1 MTNKIKD
8 LRMQGLFKEA
18 YITGKEI
25 LEAHPDN
32 VWDKRNFGW
41 VCFDIAKKGFEEKD
55 FEIILEKAKEIKGL
69 SLQSDDMILEQLAW
83 FFGKVLR
90 QIESDVNLEE
100 ARIYAVRELD
110 VLEDMKLMH
119 NSSATSFLALTLHK
133 MLRDTEHYG
142 HMIDIIGLDF
152 FRNEDFKKSVLK
164 DGTVIMPL
172 AEQLCTSYS
181 RFLIEKV
188 EDPKVAIETLTEV
201 GHKLSVFL
209 PKLSRIMKLCPD
221 FTNAFYYLIHFQIL
235 KGEYEEVREQLI
247 PKAKEKNK
255 EPLVWFYLGLSLKEE
270 NIDLAMSCFCKAMM
284 LHPKSRLQ
292 VRLNKELLQIFA
304 VQGLYAEAKTEM
316 EVIKN
321 LVRKEK
327 LKEYFLDFDT
337 YDVVESEWNEIN
349 QTKSNESNYDFYKK
363 HTDET
368 LYYIFRNKIRKIM
381 IFFVNPEKKIANY
394 MTEDEKMGFFKYD
407 RILQQD
413 PVNGDTFEAIFN
425 SMSPNSFS
433 SVMIMRPTEDL
444 EEVFIRKVS
453 ADVKINNSGNFGFV
467 DGAFISKDMIEQY
480 GLKQGEVISATLVKM
495 FNKKKNAFGWKV
507 LSIDR

>member
-8 LRMQGLFKEA
+8 LRMQGLLTEA
-18 YITGKEI
+18 YATSKEI

-55 FEIILEKAKEIKGL
+55 FEIILEKAAEIKQL
-69 SLQSDDMILEQLAW
+69 ELQSDDMILEQLSW
-83 FFGKVLR
+83 LFGKVLR
-90 QIESDVNLEE
+90 QIESDVNLEV
-100 ARIYAVRELD
+100 ARIYSLRD
-110 VLEDMKLMH
+110 LEILEGMKLMH

-142 HMIDIIGLDF
+142 HLIDVTGLDF

-188 EDPKVAIETLTEV
+188 EDPKADIETLKEV
-201 GHKLSVFL
+201 GYKLSGFL
-209 PKLSRIMKLCPD
+209 PKLARIMKLCPD

-235 KGEYEEVREQLI
+235 KGEYKEVRELLL

-255 EPLVWFYLGLSLKEE
+255 EPLVWYYLGLSLKEE
-270 NIDLAMSCFCKAMM
+270 NVELAMSCFCKAMM
-284 LHPKSRLQ
+284 LHPKVRLQ

-316 EVIKN
+316 VTIQN
-321 LVRKEK
+321 LVKKEN
-327 LKEYFLDFDT
+327 LKEYFLDFDS

-349 QTKSNESNYDFYKK
+349 QTKGNENNYDFYRK

-368 LYYIFRNKIRKIM
+368 LYYIYQHKIRKIM

-394 MTEDEKMGFFKYD
+394 MTQDEKMGFFKYD
-407 RILQQD
+407 RILHED
-413 PVNGDTFEAIFN
+413 PTNGDTFEAIFN

-444 EEVFIRKVS
+444 DEVFIRKVS
-453 ADVKINNSGNFGFV
+453 ADIKINNSGNFGFI
-467 DGAFISKDMIEQY
+467 DGAFVSKDMIDEY
-480 GLKQGEVISATLVKM
+480 GLKHGEIVSATLVKM